1 MPAAEPVLLR
11 WWLVLFAVALVPF
24 LLLAWYN
31 YPSIHDDYAD
41 SNLVLKLG
49 RVGYIQYVYTHW
61 SGRYTE
67 LALKAYLAPLT
78 YEHPEWL
85 SRLQPAAILLLWIAG
100 SYAIFSVILR
110 GIRKSVVLGCALL
123 LTVMYLNGSEG
134 VGAVLYWFGGYTS
147 YTVGAITSLF
157 AFAGMI
163 GLHRYYRRFGAQLLC
178 LLGAS
183 FFSVLAIGAYEVSM
197 VAICWVSGT
206 ALVMTWLRRH
216 PSRWW
221 FVLLFLVVLAAAYVA
236 ASAPGNHV
244 RAMGRGRDISQ
255 IMLSPQGV
263 VVGLK
268 SLYFAFTQA
277 ISWANQLLLLLGSV
291 LLAGALARL
300 RLELQFALTSVH
312 PGLLAAWLLAGITA
326 MVFPSTLVYQTV
338 WLHSWQCVYFYF
350 VLGWVWLL
358 AALLVRYSS
367 HLALLASLNA
377 VKGRRMIAAAF
388 FVVCF
393 GSNSANTHLAYLDL
407 ATGKAHDYNKRVRQR
422 EQDVARAAT
431 RRLKVAELRPLYQ
444 EEETYKI
451 AKVLYTDEFN
461 QPDALDYGQ
470 YYGLDSVVVTPSPYK
485 P

>member
-1 MPAAEPVLLR
+1 M
-11 WWLVLFAVALVPF
+11 LFAAGLVPF

-41 SNLVLKLG
+41 SNLILKLG
-49 RVGYIQYVYTHW
+49 RVEYIRYVYSHW
-61 SGRYTE
+61 SGRYAE

-85 SRLQPAAILLLWIAG
+85 ARLQPAAILVLWTAG
-100 SYAIFSVILR
+100 SYAVFAVILR
-110 GIRKSVVLGCALL
+110 GIRTPVVLGCALL
-123 LTVMYLNGSEG
+123 LTLMYLNGSEG

-147 YTVGAITSLF
+147 YTFGGIASLF

-163 GLHRYYRRFGAQLLC
+163 GLHRYHRRVGAQLLC
-178 LLGAS
+178 LLGAG
-183 FFSVLAIGAYEVSM
+183 FFSVLAIGAYEVAM
-197 VAICWVSGT
+197 VAVCWVAGT
-206 ALVMTWLRRH
+206 ALAMTWLRRH

-221 FVLLFLVVLAAAYVA
+221 FVVLFGVVVAAAYIA
-236 ASAPGNHV
+236 ANAPGNHV
-244 RAMGRGRDISQ
+244 RALGRGRNVSQ
-255 IMLSPQGV
+255 ILLSPEGI
-263 VVGLK
+263 VVGFK
-268 SLYFAFTQA
+268 SLYFAFTQT
-277 ISWANQLLLLLGSV
+277 ISWANRLVLLLGSV

-300 RLELQFALTSVH
+300 RVELQFALTSVH

-358 AALLVRYSS
+358 AALFVRYSAQS
-367 HLALLASLNA
+367 ALLASLNTL
-377 VKGRRMIAAAF
+377 KGRRLIAASF

-407 ATGKAHDYNKRVRQR
+407 ITGKAQEHYSRVRKR
-422 EQDVARAAT
+422 EQEVASAAA
-431 RRLKVAELRPLYQ
+431 RGLRVADLRPLYH
-444 EEETYKI
+444 EEEDYKI
-451 AKVLYTDEFN
+451 AKVLYSYDFN
-461 QPDALDYGQ
+461 QPDVRDYGL
-470 YYGLDSVVVTPSPYK
+470 YYGLDSLVVKELPYQ